1 MFSTDLDFQKDLAAH
16 HILTAWQFI
25 EYTQKNIG
33 IAEYCADIIQ
43 KIIEKMSQ
51 KTIRWE
57 QNLFAD
63 FTEEAI
69 VDGKRVQRTS
79 ITKDNMPTYELRVAG
94 EKVNPWFLF
103 DKLLRDF
110 YQYTMNSFDSM
121 SQIANSGLLAN
132 NGKKVDSVDFQRMA
146 FCFAQATYSTAFP
159 KTAAWFDGVNQSS
172 EFKYIEAINNRTKHT
187 ADISNKLAMG
197 ILGGSNT
204 TKIGPF
210 FRKDVQHG
218 KQELNDQLQATLDFL
233 RDSWNNFLTAFC
245 DEYILDKYI
254 DNRLREIGGVYQQK
268 MKDDPQQDLSYAY
281 IPVVTDFNSMPD
293 EIRIL
298 LVSETTEDIEARCC
312 PFDKILVRDTDDKTI
327 LGQYVAEDSVGED
340 CLLHYR
346 KYVKD
351 TSIYGAACM
360 FSIMQTP
367 ISFYH
372 KNRFF
377 TITSVSDDDQ
387 FQARVSLPF

>member
-16 HILTAWQFI
+16 HVLTAWQFI
-25 EYTQKNIG
+25 EYTQKNIS
-33 IAEYCADIIQ
+33 ITEYCANTIQ

-57 QNLFAD
+57 QDLFAD
-63 FTEEAI
+63 FTEELI

-79 ITKDNMPTYELRVAG
+79 ITQDNIPTYELRVAG

-146 FCFAQATYSTAFP
+146 CYFTQATYSTAFP
-159 KTAAWFDGVNQSS
+159 KISTWFDGVKQSS
-172 EFKYIEAINNRTKHT
+172 KFKYIEAINNRTKHT

-210 FRKDVQHG
+210 FRKEVQHG

-233 RDSWNNFLTAFC
+233 RDSWNDFLVAFC
-245 DEYILDKYI
+245 DEYVLDKYT
-254 DNRLREIGGVYQQK
+254 DNRFHKIGGVYQQK
-268 MKDDPQQDLSYAY
+268 MKNDPKQNLSYAY
-281 IPVVTDFNSMPD
+281 IPVVNDFNSMPN

-298 LVSETTEDIEARCC
+298 LVSETTDDIESRCC

-327 LGQYVAEDSVGED
+327 LGQYVAEESVGED

-351 TSIYGAACM
+351 TSIDGVACI
-360 FSIMQTP
+360 FDIMQSP

>member
-1 MFSTDLDFQKDLAAH
+1 MFSTDLDFQRDLASH
-16 HILTAWQFI
+16 HVYTAWQFI
-25 EYTQKNIG
+25 EYTQKNISV
-33 IAEYCADIIQ
+33 AEYCADIIQ
-43 KIIEKMSQ
+43 KIIENMSK

-63 FTEEAI
+63 FTEEEI
-69 VDGKRVQRTS
+69 VDGKKVKRTS
-79 ITKDNMPTYELRVAG
+79 ITTDNLPVYELRVAG
-94 EKVNPWFLF
+94 EKVDPWFLF

-132 NGKKVDSVDFQRMA
+132 NGKKVDAADFQRLA
-146 FCFAQATYSTAFP
+146 SCFAQATYSTAFP
-159 KTAAWFDGVNQSS
+159 KTSAWFNGISQSA
-172 EFKYIEAINNRTKHT
+172 EFQYIEAINNRTKHT
-187 ADISNKLAMG
+187 ANISNKLAMG
-197 ILGGSNT
+197 ILGSSNT

-218 KQELNDQLQATLDFL
+218 KQELYDQLQATIVFL
-233 RDSWNNFLTAFC
+233 RDSWNDFLAAFC
-245 DEYILDKYI
+245 DEYILDKFT

-268 MKDDPQQDLSYAY
+268 LKDDPTQDLSYAY
-281 IPVVTDFNSMPD
+281 IPVSTDFATMPG

-298 LVSETTEDIEARCC
+298 LISETADDIEARCC
-312 PFDKILVRDTDDKTI
+312 PFDRILVRDIDDKTI
-327 LGQYVAEDSVGED
+327 LGQYVAEDNVGED

-351 TSIYGAACM
+351 TSTCGVACVYN
-360 FSIMQTP
+360 IMQAP

-372 KNRFF
+372 SNRFF
-377 TITSVSDDDQ
+377 TITAVSDDDN
-387 FQARVSLPF
+387 FIARSSLPF

>member
-16 HILTAWQFI
+16 HVYTAWQFI
-25 EYTQKNIG
+25 EYTHKNIS

-43 KIIEKMSQ
+43 KIVEKMSQ

-69 VDGKRVQRTS
+69 VDGKKVRRTT
-79 ITKDNMPTYELRVAG
+79 ITTANAPTYELRVAG
-94 EKVNPWFLF
+94 EKVDPWFLF

-110 YQYTMNSFDSM
+110 YQYTMNSFDSI

-132 NGKKVDSVDFQRMA
+132 NGKKVDAVDFQRMA
-146 FCFAQATYSTAFP
+146 SCFAQATYSTAFP
-159 KTAAWFDGVNQSS
+159 KTAAWFDGVDQSS

-187 ADISNKLAMG
+187 ADISNKLSMG
-197 ILGGSNT
+197 ILGSSNT

-210 FRKDVQHG
+210 FRKEVQHG
-218 KQELNDQLQATLDFL
+218 KQELNDQLQASLDFL
-233 RDSWNNFLTAFC
+233 RDSWNNFLIVFC
-245 DEYILDKYI
+245 DEYILNNYT

-268 MKDDPQQDLSYAY
+268 MKDDPTQDLSYAY

-293 EIRIL
+293 EIRVL
-298 LVSETTEDIEARCC
+298 LISETANDIEARCC
-312 PFDKILVRDTDDKTI
+312 PFDKILVRESDDKTI
-327 LGQYVAEDSVGED
+327 LGQYIAEDNVGED

-346 KYVKD
+346 KYIKD
-351 TSIYGAACM
+351 TITPGVACVYN
-360 FSIMQTP
+360 IMRNP

-377 TITSVSDDDQ
+377 NVTAMSDDDI
-387 FQARVSLPF
+387 FLTRSSLPF

>member
-16 HILTAWQFI
+16 HVLTAWQFI
-25 EYTQKNIG
+25 EYTQKNID

-132 NGKKVDSVDFQRMA
+132 NGK
-146 FCFAQATYSTAFP
+146 
-159 KTAAWFDGVNQSS
+159 
-172 EFKYIEAINNRTKHT
+172 
-187 ADISNKLAMG
+187 
-197 ILGGSNT
+197 
-204 TKIGPF
+204 
-210 FRKDVQHG
+210 
-218 KQELNDQLQATLDFL
+218 
-233 RDSWNNFLTAFC
+233 
-245 DEYILDKYI
+245 
-254 DNRLREIGGVYQQK
+254 
-268 MKDDPQQDLSYAY
+268 
-281 IPVVTDFNSMPD
+281 
-293 EIRIL
+293 
-298 LVSETTEDIEARCC
+298 
-312 PFDKILVRDTDDKTI
+312 
-327 LGQYVAEDSVGED
+327 
-340 CLLHYR
+340 
-346 KYVKD
+346 
-351 TSIYGAACM
+351 
-360 FSIMQTP
+360 
-367 ISFYH
+367 
-372 KNRFF
+372 
-377 TITSVSDDDQ
+377 
-387 FQARVSLPF
+387 